1 MNIPKTFRKIVSC
14 IVLCNF
20 VCYGIP
26 VYAQEEPGASDV
38 QAGNSGLS
46 AEVNSLRTKVNQLEK
61 TVAGQAELIAQQK
74 KILEK
79 IAEVVP
85 EVKALLAPPEQ
96 KTLVN
101 NFVVNGT
108 QLFTAAELEKVLAKY
123 RGKELGMSDLK
134 KAADDITALYRKKGY
149 LVSLAYVPTQE
160 IANNTVEFNVVEGRV
175 GTITVE
181 KPKYSRPE
189 VIKRRFLV
197 EKGQILNSDRIE
209 SSLKQINKQPDRTV
223 RAVLSPGA
231 TPETSD
237 ILLKVEKERS
247 PQHFYTELNNRG
259 TKYTSLNR
267 WGVGYINNN
276 LLGIDDIFSLHFI
289 ANGKTEVYSGS
300 AVYDMPVSRYN
311 TRAGAYFAHSKAD
324 IGGQFAIPGL
334 SPTGHAELWGLY
346 VSHPWLNKEFT
357 DESTSAAMTLTG
369 NITAG
374 LDSLSVYNEIM
385 GNETSHDELRILKT
399 GMNFEEK
406 DNLGRSGLVAEA
418 HFGIP
423 EFLGS
428 MDKHDESASRIDA
441 GGEFQKYTGS
451 ISRVTRL
458 PGSMYL
464 VNSFKGQYT
473 PFALPNGV
481 QMSIGGADSVRGFP
495 ENEYLADY
503 GWINTAELRMPPL
516 LLPSILK
523 VPFDKKHT
531 SLTDAVQVVGF
542 IDTGKG
548 YINKPRTGEV
558 EEKFLI
564 GAGFGFRFDLYDRL
578 RARIDF
584 GFPLGHEKPS
594 DGSNSRVHFGV
605 QYDW

>member
-1 MNIPKTFRKIVSC
+1 MNISKTLRKIISC

-20 VCYGIP
+20 VCYGVP
-26 VYAQEEPGASDV
+26 VYAQEGSAVSGVEG
-38 QAGNSGLS
+38 GNSGLS
-46 AEVNSLRTKVNQLEK
+46 AEVNTLRTKVNQLEK
-61 TVAGQAELIAQQK
+61 TLAGQAELIAQQK

-85 EVKALLAPPEQ
+85 EVKALMTPPEP

-123 RGKELGMSDLK
+123 KGKELGMSDLK
-134 KAADDITALYRKKGY
+134 KAADEITALYRKKGY

-160 IANNTVEFNVVEGRV
+160 ISNNTVEFNVVEGRV
-175 GTITVE
+175 GEITVE
-181 KPKYSRPE
+181 KPKYSKAE

-197 EKGQILNSDRIE
+197 EKGQIVNSNRIE
-209 SSLKQINKQPDRTV
+209 AALKQINKQPDRTI

-231 TPETSD
+231 TPETSN
-237 ILLKVEKERS
+237 ILLKVEKEKS
-247 PQHFYTELNNRG
+247 PQHFYTEVNNRG
-259 TKYTSLNR
+259 TKYTSLTR
-267 WGVGYINNN
+267 WGLGYINNN
-276 LLGIDDIFSLHFI
+276 LLGNDDILSLHFI
-289 ANGKTEVYSGS
+289 ANGQTEVYSGS
-300 AVYDMPVSRYN
+300 AVYDMPISRYN
-311 TRAGAYFAHSKAD
+311 TRAGAYVAYSKAD

-346 VSHPWLNKEFT
+346 VSHPWLNKEFS
-357 DESTSAAMTLTG
+357 DEASGSTLTLIS
-369 NITAG
+369 NLTAG
-374 LDSLSVYNEIM
+374 FDSLSVHNDIM
-385 GNETSHDELRILKT
+385 EGLTSNDELRILKA
-399 GMNFEEK
+399 GINFEEK
-406 DNLGRSGLVAEA
+406 DNLGRSGLVTEA

-428 MDKHDESASRIDA
+428 MDKYDEDASRIDA

-458 PGSMYL
+458 PGSMWL

-473 PFALPNGV
+473 PFALVSGA
-481 QMSIGGADSVRGFP
+481 QMSLGGADSVRGFP

-503 GWINTAELRMPPL
+503 GWINTAELRMPPF

-531 SLTDAVQVVGF
+531 SLTDAVQLVGF
-542 IDTGKG
+542 IDAGKG
-548 YINKPRTGEV
+548 YINKARVGEV
-558 EEKFLI
+558 NEKFLV
-564 GAGFGFRFDLYDRL
+564 GAGFGFRLDLYERL

-594 DGSNSRVHFGV
+594 DGSNSRIHFGV